1 MVMNPS
7 LPITSPLKG
16 IITVTNVTMQLI
28 MKIFFNAALCDSGHL
43 LDFILFYFLHILDHC
58 IEKEG
63 KWHKII

>member
-7 LPITSPLKG
+7 LPITSPLKA

-43 LDFILFYFLHILDHC
+43 PGFIFFLHILHYG

-63 KWHKII
+63 KWHKTI

>member
-28 MKIFFNAALCDSGHL
+28 MKIFFNAALCDSGDL
-43 LDFILFYFLHILDHC
+43 LDFIFLHILDYC

-63 KWHKII
+63 KWHEII